1 MTPRITLIK
10 SYRNKETLRLLE
22 LQEVAELISQGEYDT
37 EVSMFRRD
45 LPTMRYDRVSN
56 NGTLE
61 GYENWPKDLPRIC
74 FALEQENRNHELVT
88 LGYTGFVLLE
98 VNNLTS
104 YDEAVAIRRGA
115 GEMPQ
120 TLMAFVGADG
130 LSVKIVCRGEL
141 LEAVQ
146 TTPPYGQPSSL
157 GFAACYRR
165 DARTQEGKR
174 LPQAADFP
182 LLSRRGQGWSD
193 PPQHYSPSYLI
204 FPPSS
209 ELIPLFHENLY
220 ERARLIY
227 NGQLG
232 VTIEKL
238 EPLTQRICYMSFDP
252 QLVYNPLATP
262 IYAKAEKPTA
272 AISHQTAYSQ
282 RTELSDRDLY
292 RSQKVIFEFNL
303 TKAYDDTE
311 GIADKDERSHATLT
325 RLAQYCMETG
335 IPMAVAQRQTMMRSA
350 YWDEELLVKKAFEN
364 AYREEHVKKYM
375 EKKGI
380 QRTKTIPP
388 ETLLTMKINIFLNTN
403 YELRKNV
410 MRGVAE
416 YRMRT
421 GVGFSYQDLTEE
433 ARNSITMRALEQG
446 IRCWDKDIR
455 RYVNSDDI
463 ERYDPVNDYLE
474 HLPKWDGNDR
484 VTAMAER
491 VPTEWEDWT
500 CLFHIWMRSMVA
512 MWLGKGQLTGNALVP
527 LLIGRQGC
535 GKSSFCRIL
544 LPRDLLDYY
553 NDRINFKNEQDLNLG
568 LTSFALINLD
578 EFDKITQRQQIVLK
592 YLVSTADLKYRPPY
606 GKAYTSNRRYAS
618 FIGTTN
624 EQMPLTD
631 PTGSRRFVCVPI
643 DGDIDFLTPVQ
654 HDQLYAQL
662 VQEIRQGE
670 RYWLT
675 KEEERLLMEHN
686 LQYQRL
692 NGLGEMLMA
701 VIQKPRNTA
710 SADDVQGDG
719 EGEWMSLKDLS
730 ALLKSHFKGYKE
742 DEGTFRKIGNYLSR
756 PEYKFQSK
764 HTNTGTL
771 YWVLRKV

>member
-1 MTPRITLIK
+1 
-10 SYRNKETLRLLE
+10 
-22 LQEVAELISQGEYDT
+22 VAELISQGEYDDQ
-37 EVSMFRRD
+37 VSTFRRD
-45 LPTMRYDRVSN
+45 LPTMRYARVSN

-130 LSVKIVCRGEL
+130 LSVKIICRGEL
-141 LEAVQ
+141 LEESGTRKVE
-146 TTPPYGQPSSL
+146 
-157 GFAACYRR
+157 R
-165 DARTQEGKR
+165 DNS
-174 LPQAADFP
+174 AADFP

-193 PPQHYSPSYLI
+193 PPQNNSPSSFLRPFGSKRPLAERL

-311 GIADKDERSHATLT
+311 GIADKEERSHATLT

-662 VQEIRQGE
+662 IQEIRQGE

-675 KEEERLLMEHN
+675 KEEERSLMEHN

-730 ALLKSHFKGYKE
+730 ALLKTHFKGYKE

-764 HTNTGTL
+764 HTNAGTL
-771 YWVLRKV
+771 YWVMRKL